1 MASRGL
7 DFCVSSTSFQKN
19 DIGWPQQPPTE
30 KVLKFNMI
38 FYDSTKKVIFS
49 KNQNKAEFKNLD
61 DSEVLSSD
69 FPDLRTS
76 AASMTST
83 ASTTSMASMT
93 FTASFHQKHY
103 WLWWLDHPWHQ
114 NDQYWSLFVEWII
127 KSPIFHWYLVFFLL
141 GAVEATIFHNRTMK
155 SLLQCAMQSLSSW
168 VRRDMIYL
176 IFMTDSPLLFSCSWT
191 HSRK

>member
-1 MASRGL
+1 MIDSKMAMRGRRIKNFLGLWWLVASRVL
-7 DFCVSSTSFQKN
+7 DLWVSSTTFQKS
-19 DIGWPQQPPTE
+19 DIDWPQQP
-30 KVLKFNMI
+30 L
-38 FYDSTKKVIFS
+38 TKKLVNFNVIYFMNLPNQNFS
-49 KNQNKAEFKNLD
+49 KHQNKAEFKNLD
-61 DSEVLSSD
+61 DSKVLSSD

-127 KSPIFHWYLVFFLL
+127 KNPIFYWY
-141 GAVEATIFHNRTMK
+141 
-155 SLLQCAMQSLSSW
+155 
-168 VRRDMIYL
+168 
-176 IFMTDSPLLFSCSWT
+176 
-191 HSRK
+191 